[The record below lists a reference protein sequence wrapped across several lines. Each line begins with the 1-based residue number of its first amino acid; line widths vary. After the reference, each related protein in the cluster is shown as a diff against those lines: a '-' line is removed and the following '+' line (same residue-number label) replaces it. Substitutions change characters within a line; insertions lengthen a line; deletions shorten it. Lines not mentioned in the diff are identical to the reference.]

1 MKFIKKWSVI
11 NIKMIKIYKE
21 LIETMDNVSK

>member
-11 NIKMIKIYKE
+11 NIKMNKIYKE